1 MPRIVCGDAFTSPQ
15 DLTALEIAGV
25 SRYDDIVAQGHT
37 GIVTDTDTLYDRYTD
52 AQYEVGTAV
61 FALDC
66 DGTVPWGNVAAFE
79 SYHDCH
85 PCDWRYE
92 SDDDEPCDCEDCR
105 RENGEEDTYDPYGE
119 ESADDPSANTS
130 RLHVKSMTN
139 RPVRMTSVEIEVG
152 MGGNY
157 LAEAFYNA
165 GLSDVDHMGG
175 YHDMDDSSFV
185 RVEED
190 SSVAA
195 EVIFSRMLLDSSD
208 AGKFEKGIGIIRFA
222 IDAGKSKLDMRCGLH
237 VHVNLSKGN
246 GALCYGMDD
255 VASLYHLWNYVEDT
269 IFRLGAANWKGHR
282 SEFGNDYAPKTTKGF
297 TTSVEIGRNMN
308 GRRGALNLSNYLGA
322 RHNCNC
328 GAFDFGNW
336 RECTCDLGR
345 STVEFRVFNTSANS
359 RKIRAYVALCQAL
372 VAAAALKRYGPDE
385 YPAFE
390 WTDGGDVDV
399 SASKERLEFILNE
412 LPLTND
418 ERQDILYCAEKSSL
432 SAVLDQEYL
441 RVLWANE

>member
-1 MPRIVCGDAFTSPQ
+1 MPRRIDIYSHPS
-15 DLTALEIAGV
+15 DLTAIGRAGLG
-25 SRYDDIVAQGHT
+25 RYSPIVDFGHT
-37 GIVTDTDTLYDRYTD
+37 FIVEDDETMYDRYTD
-52 AQYEVGTAV
+52 QPYPAGSIV
-61 FALDC
+61 FSLDC
-66 DGTVPWGNVAAFE
+66 DGCEPYGDAAAFH
-79 SYHDCH
+79 SYNGTYVEDWTPYDCSNC
-85 PCDWRYE
+85 CDEGCHECSPY
-92 SDDDEPCDCEDCR
+92 D
-105 RENGEEDTYDPYGE
+105 EDTHDPYGQE
-119 ESADDPSANTS
+119 TTDDPMANTS
-130 RLHVKSMTN
+130 RLTVKSLAR

-157 LAEAFYNA
+157 LAEQFYNA
-165 GLSDVDHMGG
+165 DLSTYDHMGG
-175 YHDMDDSSFV
+175 YHDMDDDTFV

-195 EVIFSRMLLDSSD
+195 EVIFSRMLLDGPD
-208 AGKFEKGIGIIRFA
+208 ASKFEKGIGIIRKA
-222 IDAGKSKLDMRCGLH
+222 IDQGKSKLDMRCGLH
-237 VHVNLSKGN
+237 IHVNLAKGN

-297 TTSVEIGRNMN
+297 MTSVEIGRNMN

-322 RHNCNC
+322 RHNCSC

-336 RECTCDLGR
+336 RECTCNLGR

-372 VAAAALKRYGPDE
+372 VAAAAEKRYGPDE

-399 SASKERLEFILNE
+399 AASKERLEFILNE

-418 ERQDILYCAEKSSL
+418 ERQDLLYCAEKSSL

-441 RVLWANE
+441 RVLWNNND

>member
-1 MPRIVCGDAFTSPQ
+1 MPRLIYPHNMTDADMLALDRIGLYRYSPII
-15 DLTALEIAGV
+15 DH
-25 SRYDDIVAQGHT
+25 GHT
-37 GIVTDTDTLYDRYTD
+37 FIVTEDDTTLYDRYTD
-52 AQYEVGTAV
+52 QPFEVGSV
-61 FALDC
+61 IFALDC
-66 DGTVPWGNVAAFE
+66 DGTGPYSDADGFYRHNGVYVEDWSP
-79 SYHDCH
+79 YDCSEC
-85 PCDWRYE
+85 CDE
-92 SDDDEPCDCEDCR
+92 GCSECCD
-105 RENGEEDTYDPYGE
+105 EDTYDPYGE
-119 ESADDPSANTS
+119 ESSDDPGANTS
-130 RLHVKSMTN
+130 RLHVKSLAK

-157 LAEAFYNA
+157 LAESFYNA
-165 GLSDVDHMGG
+165 DLSTYDHMGG
-175 YHDMDDSSFV
+175 YHDMDDDTFI

-195 EVIFSRMLLDSSD
+195 EVIFSRMLLDGPD
-208 AGKFEKGIGIIRFA
+208 ASKFEEGIGIIRQA
-222 IDAGKSKLDMRCGLH
+222 INDGKCKLDMRCGLH
-237 VHVNLSKGN
+237 VHVNLSAGN

-269 IFRLGAANWKGHR
+269 VFRLGAANWKGHR
-282 SEFGNDYAPKTTKGF
+282 SEFGNDYSPKTVKGYA
-297 TTSVEIGRNMN
+297 TLVEIGRNM
-308 GRRGALNLSNYLGA
+308 GTRRGALNLSNYLRA
-322 RHNCNC
+322 RHSCSC
-328 GAFDFGNW
+328 GAFDFGDW
-336 RECTCDLGR
+336 RECTCNLGR

-372 VAAAALKRYGPDE
+372 VAAAADKRFDPDT

-441 RVLWANE
+441 RVLWNANE